1 MTNFERIK
9 AMDFDQMA
17 EFLDRVVEDGTKT
30 MDWELDEHGI
40 EDDFDNPWT
49 GVEEIA
55 LWLGL
60 DSYDSALFEF
70 DSEE

>member
-9 AMDFDQMA
+9 EMNLEQMA

-30 MDWELDEHGI
+30 MDWELDEHGV
-40 EDDFDNPWT
+40 EDDSDNPWT
-49 GVEEIA
+49 GVEELA

-60 DSYDSALFEF
+60 ETVPDSWLF